1 MVRRAMMGG
10 RGDWIRQNDRK
21 AFGIP
26 TMTFEPPPS
35 PMSQRPLGKLLMVIS
50 VAGAPIILFV
60 LRRFGR
66 FGGPVVVAGCGT
78 LFVRDLT
85 MVTSGVPVRLK
96 PVPRLLLF
104 AEVSASATAA
114 LAGLWAWILMPLL
127 GERERP
133 HGRVVGAATTASVAT
148 LVLHAVRFA
157 IYLSPGQ
164 GRISPSQGSEQTE
177 SGDP

>member
-1 MVRRAMMGG
+1 MG
-10 RGDWIRQNDRK
+10 
-21 AFGIP
+21 
-26 TMTFEPPPS
+26 
-35 PMSQRPLGKLLMVIS
+35 QRPLGKLLMALS
-50 VAGAPIILFV
+50 LAGAPIILFV

-85 MVTSGVPVRLK
+85 MVTSGVPDRLRT
-96 PVPRLLLF
+96 VPRLLLL
-104 AEVSASATAA
+104 AEASVSATAT
-114 LAGLWAWILMPLL
+114 LAGLWAWIVMPLF

-133 HGRVVGAATTASVAT
+133 HGRVVRVATTASVAT

-164 GRISPSQGSEQTE
+164 GRRENRPPAEMTVTNCHSYPGPAIRGAPT
-177 SGDP
+177 

>member
-1 MVRRAMMGG
+1 MGQG
-10 RGDWIRQNDRK
+10 L
-21 AFGIP
+21 F
-26 TMTFEPPPS
+26 
-35 PMSQRPLGKLLMVIS
+35 GKLLLMLS
-50 VAGAPIILFV
+50 LAGAPIILFV

-85 MVTSGVPVRLK
+85 MVTSGVPDRLT

-104 AEVSASATAA
+104 AEVSVSATAT
-114 LAGLWAWILMPLL
+114 LTGLWAWIVMPLF

-133 HGRVVGAATTASVAT
+133 YGRVVPVATTASVAT
-148 LVLHAVRFA
+148 LVLHTVRFA

-164 GRISPSQGSEQTE
+164 GRITPSQGSEQTE
-177 SGDP
+177 RGDP